1 MEVLAGA
8 TLAVLAL
15 LSVAVAASLHFGIVG
30 GPDLREA
37 LVVQEIPFSLN
48 PLIGDQDPA
57 VHDVGQ
63 LLYRSLVRLD
73 ATGYPRPDLA
83 QSYTISGDGL
93 TYQFVLRPAQRWSS
107 GAMITP
113 ADVAAT
119 VAFVQSTPAVDHGL
133 ALALQGVKVSLTG
146 ITVGLTLATPHAA
159 FLTALTQ
166 IPILPLGRLTHAQ
179 LHAAAAHPSHPLATS
194 GPYRVSL
201 ANDSGLN
208 LIGNTYAAPRP
219 RLPFL
224 RFDFYSTFNAAATAF
239 AGGGADAMVAT
250 TPQQRAQLMHRQ
262 GSVSHQIATFQFVD
276 LLFNERVPGLD
287 DPAVR
292 RAIATAV
299 NRTAIVGGALDGSSG
314 VQQAGALS
322 QGLAWIA
329 GGPPKE
335 AASPAVASQ
344 LLTQAGWSLGPDGTR
359 VRGTSTLNYTLTVA
373 NVAPLPTVARELAA
387 QLAQIGISVHVQQ
400 VPADKFVAPDVTQ
413 HDFELALGDWD
424 NGPDPDVSAFWRS
437 NATPPDGVN
446 VSGAA
451 PDPFLD
457 QALDILA
464 SATDGQ
470 ARIAAAASVSHDLAV
485 DAPAVFLYTPVDSYV
500 VHSSLAGT
508 PVPPVGGSGARF
520 ADVTTWHH

>member
-1 MEVLAGA
+1 M
-8 TLAVLAL
+8 
-15 LSVAVAASLHFGIVG
+15 HFGIVG
-30 GPDLREA
+30 GPDFREA
-37 LVVQEIPFSLN
+37 LVVEEIPLSLN

-63 LLYRSLVRLD
+63 LLYRSLMRLD

-93 TYQFVLRPAQRWSS
+93 TYQFVVRPAQRWSS
-107 GAMITP
+107 GAVITP

-119 VAFVQSTPAVDHGL
+119 VAFVQTTPAVDHGL
-133 ALALQGVKVSLTG
+133 AIALQGVKVTVTGATVSLT
-146 ITVGLTLATPHAA
+146 LTAPHAA

-166 IPILPLGRLTHAQ
+166 VPILPLGQLTHAQ
-179 LHAAAAHPSHPLATS
+179 LVSAAAHPSHPLATS

-201 ANDSGLN
+201 ANSSGLN
-208 LIGNTYAAPRP
+208 LISNTHAATRP

-224 RFDFYSTFNAAATAF
+224 RFDFYSTFTAAASAF
-239 AGGGADAMVAT
+239 TGGGADALLAT

-262 GSVSHQIATFQFVD
+262 GSVAHGIATFQFVD

-287 DPAVR
+287 DPSVR

-299 NRTAIVGGALDGSSG
+299 NRTAIVGGALDGSGG
-314 VQQAGALS
+314 VQEDGAVS

-329 GGPPKE
+329 GGTPKE
-335 AASPAVASQ
+335 SASPAVASQ
-344 LLTQAGWSLGPDGTR
+344 LLSQAGWSVGPDGTR
-359 VRGTSTLNYTLTVA
+359 VRGTSRLSYTLTVA
-373 NVAPLPTVARELAA
+373 NVAPLPTVAAELAT

-446 VSGAA
+446 VSGAP

-500 VHSSLAGT
+500 VHSSLTGT
-508 PVPPVGGSGARF
+508 VVPPVGGSGARF
-520 ADVTTWHH
+520 ADITSWHH